1 MKVWIATDWLSVNVF
16 YNKPERIQYGEGAK
30 QWNGDILN
38 LPSEFLKPL
47 IDMGRNLTIKDE
59 PIEVDISLNI
69 IK

>member
-16 YNKPERIQYGEGAK
+16 YNKPYRVQHGQGMK
-30 QWNGDILN
+30 SWCGDILN

-47 IDMGRNLTIKDE
+47 LDMGRNLTIRDE
-59 PIEVDISLNI
+59 PIEVDITLNI